1 MATLQKIRNRGKILI
16 FTVGLALFAFIAEEF
31 VRSLSYTQTER
42 HQRVGKIYGDKI
54 NVQDF
59 NAQVEEYTDV
69 VKFTQGVNTLND
81 DQLSMMRD
89 QVWQTLVNDKIMQH
103 ECEKLGITVTDAEMQ
118 DIINNGRSPM
128 LAQTPFRTQQ
138 GTFDVNA
145 LKQFLNQ
152 YNEVMTNPDLSSEV
166 KEQYQQMN
174 NYWKFIEKTIRRQ
187 TLNNKYQALLNGLM
201 VSNPVAAKASFE
213 GRTNETDIYMAAL
226 PFTSIKDD
234 DVKVEDSELKAKYE
248 ELKELF
254 HADEETRD
262 IKYIDINVTASE
274 ADKADLQKEMEG
286 YAQALAEGADPAK
299 TVREAA
305 SQVPYSV
312 LPVSAKSLPH
322 DIAEKLDSMSVGQ
335 QVGPFVHEHD
345 NTINIVRL
353 IEKVNLPDS
362 IEVRQIA
369 VPGNDMAAIEKTA
382 DSIMNALAA
391 GANFDTIAKKYD
403 QPATKTWLTSNQYEG
418 QAIDENN
425 RKFLSTLSNAAVGS
439 TNKIVFDGQGAIIAQ
454 VTDRRNIIAKYN
466 VAVIKRTIDFSKD
479 TYNKAFN
486 DFSSFLAG
494 NPKAEDIE
502 ANAAQAGYTVQTR
515 NNLRSTEHNVVN
527 VRSTREALRWIFD
540 EKTKVGDVSPLY
552 ECGENDHLLV
562 LTLAGIH
569 KKGYLAWDDEQIREY
584 LTSEVM
590 KDKKAAMLQEKM
602 KAAKSIAEVATMEG
616 AVTDTI
622 HHITIMS
629 NAFVSKIGA
638 SEPALEPA
646 LSGSVSKAKKGD
658 FKSGLKGKA
667 AIYAYQV
674 LDQKKSEAKFDQ
686 KEEEQKLQQTIAR
699 SLGNFQSELIQ
710 KADINDKRYIFF

>member
-42 HQRVGKIYGDKI
+42 HQRVGKIYGEKI
-54 NVQDF
+54 NVQEF

-69 VKFTQGVNTLND
+69 VKFTQGVNTLSD
-81 DQLSMMRD
+81 DQISMMRD
-89 QVWQTLVNDKIMQH
+89 QVWQTLVNDKLMEH

-118 DIINNGRSPM
+118 DIINNGRNPM
-128 LAQTPFRTQQ
+128 LAQTPFRTAQ

-152 YNEVMTNPDLSSEV
+152 YSEVMTNPNLSSEV

-187 TLNNKYQALLNGLM
+187 TLNNKYQSLLNGLM
-201 VSNPVAAKASFE
+201 VSNPVAAQASFD
-213 GRTNETDIYMAAL
+213 GRSNESDIYMAAL

-234 DVKVEDSELKAKYE
+234 DVKVEDSDLKAKYE
-248 ELKELF
+248 EMKEMF
-254 HADEETRD
+254 RSDEETRD
-262 IKYIDINVTASE
+262 IKYIDIKVTASAE
-274 ADKADLQKEMEG
+274 DKANLQKEMEG
-286 YAQALAEGADPAK
+286 YAQALLEGADPAK

-322 DIAEKLDSMSVGQ
+322 DIAEKLDSLTIGA

-353 IEKVNLPDS
+353 IGKATLPDS
-362 IEVRQIA
+362 VEVRQIA
-369 VPGNDMAAIEKTA
+369 APGSDMAAMEKTA
-382 DSIMNALAA
+382 DSIMTALAA

-403 QPATKTWLTSNQYEG
+403 QPATKTWITSNQYEG
-418 QAIDENN
+418 QAMDENN
-425 RKFLSTLSNAAVGS
+425 RKFLTTITNAAVGS
-439 TNKIVFDGQGAIIAQ
+439 TNKIVLDGQGVIIAQ
-454 VTDRRNIIAKYN
+454 VTDRRNIIPKYD
-466 VAVIKRTIDFSKD
+466 VAVIKRAIDFSKD

-494 NPKAEDIE
+494 NAKAEDIE
-502 ANAAQAGYTVQTR
+502 ANAAQAGYNVQTR

-562 LTLAGIH
+562 ITLTGIH
-569 KKGYLAWDDEQIREY
+569 KKGYLPWDDEQIRTF

-590 KDKKAAMLQEKM
+590 KDKKAVMLQEKM
-602 KAAKSIAEVATMEG
+602 KNAKSIADVAKIEG

-622 HHITIMS
+622 KHVTFTG

-638 SEPALEPA
+638 SEPI
-646 LSGSVSKAKKGD
+646 LSGSVSKAKKGE
-658 FKSGLKGKA
+658 FKSGIKGKA
-667 AIYAYQV
+667 AVYAYQV
-674 LDQKKSEAKFDQ
+674 LEQTKTDAKFDK
-686 KEEEQKLQQTIAR
+686 KEEEQKLQQSASR
-699 SLGNFQSELIQ
+699 YLSNFTGELMQ

>member
-42 HQRVGKIYGDKI
+42 HQRVGKIYGEKI
-54 NVQDF
+54 NVQEF

-69 VKFTQGVNTLND
+69 VKFTQGVNTLSD
-81 DQLSMMRD
+81 DQISMMRD
-89 QVWQTLVNDKIMQH
+89 QVWQTLVNDKLMEH

-118 DIINNGRSPM
+118 DIINNGRNPM
-128 LAQTPFRTQQ
+128 LAQTPFRTAQ

-152 YNEVMTNPDLSSEV
+152 YSEVMTNPNLSSEV

-187 TLNNKYQALLNGLM
+187 TLNNKYQSLLNGLM
-201 VSNPVAAKASFE
+201 VSNPVAAQASFD
-213 GRTNETDIYMAAL
+213 GRSNESDIYMAAL

-234 DVKVEDSELKAKYE
+234 DVKVEDSDLKAKYE
-248 ELKELF
+248 EMKEMF
-254 HADEETRD
+254 RADEETRD
-262 IKYIDINVTASE
+262 IKYIDIKVTASAE
-274 ADKADLQKEMEG
+274 DKANLQKEMEG
-286 YAQALAEGADPAK
+286 YAQALLEGADPAK

-322 DIAEKLDSMSVGQ
+322 DIAEKLDSLTIGA
-335 QVGPFVHEHD
+335 QVGPFVHDHD

-353 IEKVNLPDS
+353 IGKATLPDS
-362 IEVRQIA
+362 VEVRQIA
-369 VPGNDMAAIEKTA
+369 APGSDIASAEKTA

-403 QPATKTWLTSNQYEG
+403 QPATKTWITSNQYEG
-418 QAIDENN
+418 QAMDENN
-425 RKFLSTLSNAAVGS
+425 RKFLTTITNAAVGS
-439 TNKIVFDGQGAIIAQ
+439 TNKIVLDGQGVIIAQ
-454 VTDRRNIIAKYN
+454 VTDRRNIIPKYD
-466 VAVIKRTIDFSKD
+466 VAVIKRAIDFSKD

-494 NPKAEDIE
+494 NAKAEDIE

-562 LTLAGIH
+562 ITLTGIH
-569 KKGYLAWDDEQIREY
+569 KKGYLPWDDEQIRTF

-590 KDKKAAMLQEKM
+590 KDKKAVMLQEKM
-602 KAAKSIAEVATMEG
+602 KNAKSIADVAKIEG

-622 HHITIMS
+622 KHVTFTG

-638 SEPALEPA
+638 SEPI
-646 LSGSVSKAKKGD
+646 LSGSVSKAKKGE
-658 FKSGLKGKA
+658 FKSGIKGKA
-667 AIYAYQV
+667 AVYAYQV
-674 LDQKKSEAKFDQ
+674 LEQTKTDAKFDK
-686 KEEEQKLQQTIAR
+686 KEEEQKLQQSASR
-699 SLGNFQSELIQ
+699 YLSNFTGELMQ

>member
-234 DVKVEDSELKAKYE
+234 DVKVEDSELKAKDE

-254 HADEETRD
+254 RADEETRD

-602 KAAKSIAEVATMEG
+602 KAAKSIADVAKMEG

-622 HHITIMS
+622 HHITFMS

-638 SEPALEPA
+638 SEPA

>member
-31 VRSLSYTQTER
+31 VRSLSYTQSER

-69 VKFTQGVNTLND
+69 VKFTQGVNTLSD

-152 YNEVMTNPDLSSEV
+152 YNEVMTNPELSSEV

-254 HADEETRD
+254 RADEETRD

-602 KAAKSIAEVATMEG
+602 KAAKSIADVAKMEG

-622 HHITIMS
+622 HHITFMS

-638 SEPALEPA
+638 SEPA

-674 LDQKKSEAKFDQ
+674 LDQKKSDAKFDQ

>member
-42 HQRVGKIYGDKI
+42 HQRIGKIYGEKI
-54 NVQDF
+54 NVQEF

-69 VKFTQGVNTLND
+69 VKFTQGVNTLSD

-89 QVWQTLVNDKIMQH
+89 QVWQSLVNEKLLQR

-118 DIINNGRSPM
+118 DIINNGRNPM

-152 YNEVMTNPDLSSEV
+152 YNEVMTNPNLASEV

-174 NYWKFIEKTIRRQ
+174 NYWKFVEKTIRQQ
-187 TLNNKYQALLNGLM
+187 TLNQKYQTLLNSLM
-201 VSNPVAAKASFE
+201 VSNPVAAQASFD
-213 GRTNETDIYMAAL
+213 GRTNESDIYMAAL
-226 PFTSIKDD
+226 PFSSIKDD

-254 HADEETRD
+254 RADEETRD
-262 IKYIDINVTASE
+262 IKYIDINVTASDE
-274 ADKADLQKEMEG
+274 DKANLQKEMEG

-312 LPVSAKSLPH
+312 LPVSAKALPH
-322 DIAEKLDSMSVGQ
+322 DIAEKLDSMSVGA

-353 IEKVNLPDS
+353 INKVSLPDS
-362 IEVRQIA
+362 VEVRQIA
-369 VPGNDMAAIEKTA
+369 APGNDMAAIEKTA

-403 QPATKTWLTSNQYEG
+403 QPATKNWITSSQYEG

-425 RKFLSTLSNAAVGS
+425 RKFINTITTAAVGNY
-439 TNKIVFDGQGAIIAQ
+439 NKIVLDGQGVIIAQ
-454 VTDRRNIIAKYN
+454 VTDRRNIVNKYD
-466 VAVIKRTIDFSKD
+466 VAVIKRAMDFSKD

-494 NPKAEDIE
+494 NAKAEDIE

-515 NNLRSTEHNVVN
+515 NNVRSTEHNVVN

-540 EKTKVGDVSPLY
+540 EKTQVGDVSPLY

-569 KKGYLAWDDEQIREY
+569 KKGYLPWDDEQIRSF
-584 LTSEVM
+584 LTAEVM

-602 KAAKSIAEVATMEG
+602 KGVKSVAEASKLEG

-622 HHITIMS
+622 KHITFMG
-629 NAFVSKIGA
+629 NAFVGKIGA
-638 SEPALEPA
+638 SEPA
-646 LSGSVSKAKKGD
+646 LSGSVSKAKKGE
-658 FKSGLKGKA
+658 FKSGVKGKS

-674 LDQKKSEAKFDQ
+674 LDQNKLDVKFDK
-686 KEEEQKLQQTIAR
+686 KEEEQKLQQTISR
-699 SLGNFQSELIQ
+699 GLSNFQSELLK
-710 KADINDKRYIFF
+710 KADVTDKRYLFF

>member
-16 FTVGLALFAFIAEEF
+16 ATVGLALLAFIAEEA

-42 HQRVGKIYGDKI
+42 HQRVGKIYGEKI

-59 NAQVEEYTDV
+59 NSQVEEYTDV
-69 VKFTQGVNTLND
+69 VKFTQGVNTLSD
-81 DQLSMMRD
+81 DQVSMMRD
-89 QVWQTLVNDKIMQH
+89 QVWQTLVSDKLMEH

-118 DIINNGRSPM
+118 DIINNGRSQL

-152 YNEVMTNPDLSSEV
+152 YNEVMTNPQISSEV

-187 TLNNKYQALLNGLM
+187 TLNNKYQSLLNGLM

-213 GRTNETDIYMAAL
+213 GRTNESDIYMAAL
-226 PFTSIKDD
+226 PFSSIKDD

-254 HADEETRD
+254 LVDQETRD

-274 ADKADLQKEMEG
+274 EDKANLQKEMEG
-286 YAQALAEGADPAK
+286 YAQALTEGADPAK

-312 LPVSAKSLPH
+312 LPVSAKALPH
-322 DIAEKLDSMSVGQ
+322 DIAEKLDSMSVGD

-353 IEKVNLPDS
+353 IAKVNLPDS
-362 IEVRQIA
+362 VEVRQIA
-369 VPGNDMAAIEKTA
+369 APGNDMAAIEKTA

-403 QPATKTWLTSNQYEG
+403 QPATKTWITSNQYEG
-418 QAIDENN
+418 QTIDENN
-425 RKFLSTLSNAAVGS
+425 RKFLSTITTAAVGS
-439 TNKIVFDGQGAIIAQ
+439 YNKIVLDGQGVIVAQ
-454 VTDRRNIIAKYN
+454 VTDRRNIIAKYDA
-466 VAVIKRTIDFSKD
+466 AVIKRTIDFSKD
-479 TYNKAFN
+479 TYGKAYN

-515 NNLRSTEHNVVN
+515 DNMSSTEHNVAN
-527 VRSTREALRWIFD
+527 VRSTRDALRWIFD
-540 EKTKVGDVSPLY
+540 DKTKVGDVSPLY

-562 LTLAGIH
+562 LMLKGIH
-569 KKGYLAWDDEQIREY
+569 KKGYLAWDDEQIRPF
-584 LTSEVM
+584 LTGEVM
-590 KDKKAAMLQEKM
+590 KDKKAALLAEKM
-602 KAAKSIAEVATMEG
+602 KGAKSVADVAKMEG

-622 HHITIMS
+622 SHISFTS

-638 SEPALEPA
+638 SEPAL
-646 LSGSVSKAKKGD
+646 SGSVSKAKKGE
-658 FKSGLKGKA
+658 FKSGIKGKSA
-667 AIYAYQV
+667 VYAYQV
-674 LDQKKSEAKFDQ
+674 LDQKKIEAKFDQ
-686 KEEEQKLQQTIAR
+686 KEEEQKLQQSIVRNVSNYT
-699 SLGNFQSELIQ
+699 NELLK
-710 KADINDKRYIFF
+710 KANISDKRYIFF

>member
-42 HQRVGKIYGDKI
+42 HQRVGKIYGEKI

-69 VKFTQGVNTLND
+69 VKFTQGMNTLSD
-81 DQLSMMRD
+81 DQISMMRD
-89 QVWQTLVNDKIMQH
+89 QVWQTLVNDKLMQH

-118 DIINNGRSPM
+118 DIINNGRNPM
-128 LAQTPFRTQQ
+128 LAQTPFRTAQ

-152 YNEVMTNPDLSSEV
+152 YSEVMTNPNLASEV

-187 TLNNKYQALLNGLM
+187 TLTNKYQSLLNGLM
-201 VSNPVAAKASFE
+201 VSNPVAAQASFDA
-213 GRTNETDIYMAAL
+213 RSNESDIFMAAL
-226 PFTSIKDD
+226 PFSSIKDD
-234 DVKVEDSELKAKYE
+234 DVKVEDSDLKAKYE
-248 ELKELF
+248 EMKEMF
-254 HADEETRD
+254 RADEETRD
-262 IKYIDINVTASE
+262 IKYIDIKVTASAE
-274 ADKADLQKEMEG
+274 DKANLQKEMEG
-286 YAQALAEGADPAK
+286 YAQALLEGADPAK

-322 DIAEKLDSMSVGQ
+322 DIAEKLDSLTIGA
-335 QVGPFVHEHD
+335 QVGPFVHDHD

-353 IEKVNLPDS
+353 IGKATLPDS
-362 IEVRQIA
+362 VEVRQIA
-369 VPGNDMAAIEKTA
+369 APGNDMAAMEKTA
-382 DSIMNALAA
+382 DSIMTALAA

-403 QPATKTWLTSNQYEG
+403 QPATKTWITSSQYEG
-418 QAIDENN
+418 QAMDENN
-425 RKFLSTLSNAAVGS
+425 RKFLTTITSAAVGS
-439 TNKIVFDGQGAIIAQ
+439 NNKIVLDGQGIIIAQ
-454 VTDRRNIIAKYN
+454 VTDRRNIIPKYD
-466 VAVIKRTIDFSKD
+466 VAVIKRAIDFSKD

-494 NPKAEDIE
+494 NAKAEDIE
-502 ANAAQAGYTVQTR
+502 ANATQAGYNVQTR

-552 ECGENDHLLV
+552 ECGDNDHLLV
-562 LTLAGIH
+562 ITLAGIH
-569 KKGYLAWDDEQIREY
+569 KKGYLAWDDEQIRSF

-602 KAAKSIAEVATMEG
+602 KGAKSVADVAKIEG

-622 HHITIMS
+622 KHITFAS
-629 NAFVSKIGA
+629 SAFVSKIGS
-638 SEPALEPA
+638 SEPI
-646 LSGSVSKAKKGD
+646 LSGSVSKAKKGE
-658 FKSGLKGKA
+658 FKPGIKGRSA
-667 AIYAYQV
+667 VYAYQV
-674 LDQKKSEAKFDQ
+674 LDQTKNGAKFDK
-686 KEEEQKLQQTIAR
+686 KEEEQKLQQNIGR
-699 SLGNFQSELIQ
+699 YLSNFTSELMQ
-710 KADINDKRYIFF
+710 KADVNDKRYIFF

>member
-16 FTVGLALFAFIAEEF
+16 FTVGLAIFAFIAEEF

-42 HQRVGKIYGDKI
+42 HQRVGKIYGEKI
-54 NVQDF
+54 NVQEF

-69 VKFTQGVNTLND
+69 VKFTQGVNTLSD
-81 DQLSMMRD
+81 DQISMMRD
-89 QVWQTLVNDKIMQH
+89 QVWQTLVNDKLMEH

-118 DIINNGRSPM
+118 DIINNGRNPM
-128 LAQTPFRTQQ
+128 LAQTPFRTAQ

-152 YNEVMTNPDLSSEV
+152 YSEVMTNPNLASEV

-187 TLNNKYQALLNGLM
+187 TLTNKYQSLLNGLM
-201 VSNPVAAKASFE
+201 VSNPVAAQASFDA
-213 GRTNETDIYMAAL
+213 RSNESEILMAAL
-226 PFTSIKDD
+226 PFSSIKDD
-234 DVKVEDSELKAKYE
+234 DVKVEDSDLKAKYE
-248 ELKELF
+248 EMKEMF
-254 HADEETRD
+254 RADEETRD
-262 IKYIDINVTASE
+262 IKYIDIKVTASAE
-274 ADKADLQKEMEG
+274 DKANLQKEMEG
-286 YAQALAEGADPAK
+286 YAQALLEGADPAK

-322 DIAEKLDSMSVGQ
+322 DIAEKLDSLTIGA
-335 QVGPFVHEHD
+335 QVGPFVHDHD

-353 IEKVNLPDS
+353 IGKATLPDS
-362 IEVRQIA
+362 VEVRQIA
-369 VPGNDMAAIEKTA
+369 APGNDMAAMEKTA
-382 DSIMNALAA
+382 DSIMTALAA

-403 QPATKTWLTSNQYEG
+403 QPATKTWITSSQYEG
-418 QAIDENN
+418 QAMDENN
-425 RKFLSTLSNAAVGS
+425 RKFLTTITSAAVGS
-439 TNKIVFDGQGAIIAQ
+439 NNKIVLDGQGIIIAQ
-454 VTDRRNIIAKYN
+454 VTDRRNIIPKYD
-466 VAVIKRTIDFSKD
+466 VAVIKRAIDFSKD

-494 NPKAEDIE
+494 NAKAEDIE
-502 ANAAQAGYTVQTR
+502 ANAAQAGYNVQTR

-552 ECGENDHLLV
+552 ECGDNDHLLV
-562 LTLAGIH
+562 ITLAGIH
-569 KKGYLAWDDEQIREY
+569 KKGYLAWDDEQIRSF

-602 KAAKSIAEVATMEG
+602 KGAKSVADVAKIEG

-622 HHITIMS
+622 KHITFAS
-629 NAFVSKIGA
+629 SAFVSKIGS
-638 SEPALEPA
+638 SEPI
-646 LSGSVSKAKKGD
+646 LSGSVSKAKKGE
-658 FKSGLKGKA
+658 FKSGIKGRSA
-667 AIYAYQV
+667 VYAYQV
-674 LDQKKSEAKFDQ
+674 LDQTKNGAKFDK
-686 KEEEQKLQQTIAR
+686 KEEEQKLQQNIGR
-699 SLGNFQSELIQ
+699 YLSNFTSELMQ
-710 KADINDKRYIFF
+710 KADVNDKRYIFF

>member
-69 VKFTQGVNTLND
+69 VKFTQGVNTLSD

-89 QVWQTLVNDKIMQH
+89 QVWQTIVNDKIMQH

-152 YNEVMTNPDLSSEV
+152 YNEVMTNPELSSEV

-254 HADEETRD
+254 RADEETRD

-274 ADKADLQKEMEG
+274 ADKAELQKEMEG

-486 DFSSFLAG
+486 DFSGFLAG

-602 KAAKSIAEVATMEG
+602 KAAKSIADVAKMEG

-622 HHITIMS
+622 HHITFMS

-638 SEPALEPA
+638 SEPA

-674 LDQKKSEAKFDQ
+674 LDQKKSDAKFDQ